1 MVTYKKAGVDID
13 KADRLVKWIKKIN
26 PAIGGFSGLFP
37 LDGKKYKNP
46 VLASSTDGV
55 GTKLRIAQLMNKHDT
70 IGIDLVA
77 MCVNDL
83 LTCGAKPLF
92 FLDYFATGKLD
103 LKVAQKV
110 IKGIARGCLLA
121 DCTLL
126 GGETAE
132 MPQCYKPGEYDLA
145 GFAVGVV
152 EKNKVIN
159 GSKIKPGDLIVG
171 LESTGLHSNGFS
183 LVQKV
188 FSRKELKKLS
198 NELLKPTKIYV
209 KTLLPFINSADGSS
223 PIKGLVHITGGGLVD
238 NLPRILPLNCG
249 AVIYKDE
256 WEIPEIF
263 CSIQKKGKVSEGEMF
278 RVFNMGIG
286 MVVIISQK
294 FGDLIL
300 KKIKKSY
307 LIGKIVAGRKD
318 VKLK

>member
-13 KADRLVKWIKKIN
+13 KADKLVSWIKKIN
-26 PAIGGFSGLFP
+26 PSIGGFSGLFP
-37 LDGKKYKNP
+37 LDGKKCKNP

-55 GTKLRIAQLMNKHDT
+55 GTKLRIAQLVNKHDT

-103 LKVAQKV
+103 LRLTQRV
-110 IKGIARGCLLA
+110 IKGIVKGCMLA
-121 DCTLL
+121 DCILL

-132 MPQCYKPGEYDLA
+132 MPQCYKSGEYDLA
-145 GFAVGVV
+145 GFSVGLV
-152 EKNKVIN
+152 EKHKSII
-159 GSKIKPGDLIVG
+159 GSRIKPGDLIVG
-171 LESTGLHSNGFS
+171 LESSGLHSNGFS

-198 NELLKPTKIYV
+198 NELLKPTKLYV
-209 KTLLPFINSADGSS
+209 KTLLPFINPGHS
-223 PIKGLVHITGGGLVD
+223 PSIIKGLVHITGGGLVD
-238 NLPRILPLNCG
+238 NLPRILPLNCQ

-256 WEIPEIF
+256 WEVPDIF
-263 CSIQKKGKVSEGEMF
+263 CSIREKGKVSEGEMF

-286 MVVIISQK
+286 MVLIIPQK
-294 FGDLIL
+294 HGDLIL
-300 KKIKKSY
+300 KNIKKSH
-307 LIGKIVAGRKD
+307 LIGKIVAGRRG
-318 VKLK
+318 VRLK

>member
-13 KADRLVKWIKKIN
+13 KADKLVSWIKKIN
-26 PAIGGFSGLFP
+26 PSIGGFSGLFP

-55 GTKLRIAQLMNKHDT
+55 GTKLRIARLVNKHNT

-77 MCVNDL
+77 MCVNDV

-103 LKVAQKV
+103 LRLTQRV
-110 IKGIARGCLLA
+110 IKGIVKGCILA
-121 DCTLL
+121 DCILL

-145 GFAVGVV
+145 GFSVGVV
-152 EKNKVIN
+152 EKNKIIN
-159 GSKIKPGDLIVG
+159 GSRIKPGDLIVG
-171 LESTGLHSNGFS
+171 LESSGLHSNGFS

-188 FSRKELKKLS
+188 FSQRELKKLS
-198 NELLKPTKIYV
+198 NELLKPTKLYV
-209 KTLLPFINSADGSS
+209 KTLLPFINSSHS
-223 PIKGLVHITGGGLVD
+223 PSIIKGMVHITGGGLVD
-238 NLPRILPLNCG
+238 NLPRILPLNCQ

-256 WEIPEIF
+256 WEIPDIF
-263 CSIQKKGKVSEGEMF
+263 CSIREKGRITEGEMF

-286 MVVIISQK
+286 MVLIIPQK
-294 FGDLIL
+294 HGDLIL
-300 KKIKKSY
+300 KNIKKSH
-307 LIGKIVAGRKD
+307 LIGKITAGKRG
-318 VKLK
+318 VRLK

>member
-13 KADRLVKWIKKIN
+13 KADKLVNWIKKIN
-26 PAIGGFSGLFP
+26 PSIGGFSGLFP
-37 LDGKKYKNP
+37 LNGKKYKNP

-55 GTKLRIAQLMNKHDT
+55 GTKLRIAQLVNKHDT

-103 LKVAQKV
+103 LRVTQRV
-110 IKGIARGCLLA
+110 IRGIVKGCMLA
-121 DCTLL
+121 DCILL

-132 MPQCYKPGEYDLA
+132 MPQCYKSGEYDLA
-145 GFAVGVV
+145 GFSVGVV
-152 EKNKVIN
+152 EKNKIIN
-159 GSKIKPGDLIVG
+159 GNKIKPGDLIVG
-171 LESTGLHSNGFS
+171 LESAGLHSNGFS

-209 KTLLPFINSADGSS
+209 KTLLPFINSGHS
-223 PIKGLVHITGGGLVD
+223 PALIKGLVHITGGGLID
-238 NLPRILPLNCG
+238 NLPRILPLNCR

-256 WEIPEIF
+256 WKIPEIF
-263 CSIQKKGKVSEGEMF
+263 CSIREKGKVSEGEMF

-286 MVVIISQK
+286 MVLIIPQK
-294 FGDLIL
+294 YGDLVL
-300 KKIKKSY
+300 KNIKKSH
-307 LIGKIVAGRKD
+307 LIGKIIAGRKD
-318 VKLK
+318 IKLK

>member
-13 KADRLVKWIKKIN
+13 KADKLVNWIIKIN
-26 PAIGGFSGLFP
+26 PSIGGFSGLFP
-37 LDGKKYKNP
+37 LNGKQYKNP

-55 GTKLRIAQLMNKHDT
+55 GTKLRIAQLVNKHDT

-103 LKVAQKV
+103 LRVTQRV
-110 IKGIARGCLLA
+110 IRGIVKGCALA
-121 DCTLL
+121 DSILL

-132 MPQCYKPGEYDLA
+132 MPQCYKSGEYDLA
-145 GFAVGVV
+145 GFSVGVV
-152 EKNKVIN
+152 EKNKIIN
-159 GSKIKPGDLIVG
+159 GSRIKPGDLIVG
-171 LESTGLHSNGFS
+171 LESAGLHSNGFS

-188 FSRKELKKLS
+188 FSRKELKKMS
-198 NELLKPTKIYV
+198 SELLKPTKIYV
-209 KTLLPFINSADGSS
+209 KTLLPLINSGHS
-223 PIKGLVHITGGGLVD
+223 PALIKGLVHITGGGLID
-238 NLPRILPLNCG
+238 NLPRILPLNCR

-256 WEIPEIF
+256 WEIPGIF
-263 CSIQKKGKVSEGEMF
+263 CSIREKGKITEGEMF

-286 MVVIISQK
+286 MVLIIAQK
-294 FGDLIL
+294 HGDLIL
-300 KKIKKSY
+300 KSIKKSH
-307 LIGKIVAGRKD
+307 LIGKIVSGKKD

>member
-159 GSKIKPGDLIVG
+159 GSKIKPGDLIIG